1 MSFTA
6 ETIAAWIQEADNG
19 SEEHQTKLGAHFL
32 SLADAD
38 VNREENAAKAVQWLL
53 QASRQG
59 SEEAT
64 ALLDKC
70 TKTGTG
76 EILPFQKEFILLLGV
91 RNIGRWLYPCMQ
103 GFWENVPQFIPCLR
117 LLFFLSGD

>member
-1 MSFTA
+1 M
-6 ETIAAWIQEADNG
+6 AWIQEADNG

-32 SLADAD
+32 SLADAGVD
-38 VNREENAAKAVQWLL
+38 REENAAQALQWLL

-76 EILPFQKEFILLLGV
+76 EEILPLQKMFRLLLD
-91 RNIGRWLYPCMQ
+91 IGNMP
-103 GFWENVPQFIPCLR
+103 
-117 LLFFLSGD
+117 

>member
-1 MSFTA
+1 MRCLSDCLISA
-6 ETIAAWIQEADNG
+6 ETVAAWTQEADNG

-38 VNREENAAKAVQWLL
+38 VNRDENAAKAVQWLL
-53 QASRQG
+53 EASRQG
-59 SEEAT
+59 SGEAT

-76 EILPFQKEFILLLGV
+76 GKKLPLRKE
-91 RNIGRWLYPCMQ
+91 RSPCY
-103 GFWENVPQFIPCLR
+103 C
-117 LLFFLSGD
+117 